1 MDAAALSARAGPR
14 RPQAGARPRW
24 MRAAKPAST
33 PAPLPKPRWGHG
45 VDRDPEARRPLRA
58 PAATLVQAEVTMLPF
73 SGDTFD
79 FSLAVTQ
86 LCFVSDPCSAVAELV
101 RVTPPGGR
109 EWYWPNSAA

>member
-1 MDAAALSARAGPR
+1 
-14 RPQAGARPRW
+14 
-24 MRAAKPAST
+24 
-33 PAPLPKPRWGHG
+33 
-45 VDRDPEARRPLRA
+45 
-58 PAATLVQAEVTMLPF
+58 MLPF